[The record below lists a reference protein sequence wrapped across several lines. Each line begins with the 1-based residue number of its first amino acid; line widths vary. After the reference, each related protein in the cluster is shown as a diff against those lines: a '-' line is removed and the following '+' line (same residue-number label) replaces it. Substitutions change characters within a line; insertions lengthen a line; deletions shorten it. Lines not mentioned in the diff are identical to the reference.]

1 MDLLWK
7 GKWSRTC
14 RRLFLCMTVPLLTRP
29 KGPKVGARRT
39 WPTFGTKLNGR
50 IGELTWFNTRLKT
63 CGISSAR
70 AGQNR
75 PSKNYFR
82 PKNTAQSASSPSF
95 AFPDKI
101 SPVFCLFYKWTFGC
115 FGRLHRR
122 RLWQTGGF
130 FPPTWIKWGGSP
142 HTLFSAEELFAS
154 SELNQTSLRK
164 EYSVLENYYLRIN
177 SNKIS
182 KVQGVTKVLS
192 PQHIFNITIRFIY

>member
-1 MDLLWK
+1 MKCNFDIARKLIIPQTIHFGGNFAVSCGMIFELLLAHIL
-7 GKWSRTC
+7 S
-14 RRLFLCMTVPLLTRP
+14 
-29 KGPKVGARRT
+29 
-39 WPTFGTKLNGR
+39 
-50 IGELTWFNTRLKT
+50 
-63 CGISSAR
+63 
-70 AGQNR
+70 
-75 PSKNYFR
+75 
-82 PKNTAQSASSPSF
+82 
-95 AFPDKI
+95 
-101 SPVFCLFYKWTFGC
+101 FCLFVGWKSSNEDSSDQKMFLQSATVQFCFSRQKFHLFSLCFAESFGC